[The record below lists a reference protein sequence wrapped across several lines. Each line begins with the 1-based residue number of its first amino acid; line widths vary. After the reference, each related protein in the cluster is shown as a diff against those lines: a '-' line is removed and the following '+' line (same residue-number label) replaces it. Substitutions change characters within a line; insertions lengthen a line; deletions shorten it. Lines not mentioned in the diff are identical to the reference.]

1 VDQIPAQPVGKTG
14 LVIFRSAFA
23 LVFSA
28 VLSLFACAS
37 DAAAFHWIVIVP
49 NTAYSRD
56 LAMGASTVAVPY
68 APQSQSINPAGLTL
82 FDPRR
87 DGVRATVFLNPAGI
101 WQIQNYGRDEA
112 AGRTTSERIED
123 GARLLGGGAAVQD
136 RILTLAAF
144 VSQPV
149 MDVGD
154 TARYSGYEQHS
165 PLDYHQNS
173 LAASLWLHP
182 RVSVGGR
189 IDRYYCYDRPEGEGY
204 SYGVILRPKGLNVGV
219 QYQRFLNSDAKVW
232 HPLDRR
238 SDQATTAGIAVVREQ
253 FTASF
258 QLMNLT
264 QSDGPAFLEPHAGVE
279 WRPVRALALRA
290 GGVQFSKGTGWA
302 WTTGVGL
309 LDANWLRG
317 RVARLLVPDEVLQLA
332 LAVVYRNH
340 TPALGI
346 GSLTCAW
353 RL

>member
-1 VDQIPAQPVGKTG
+1 VDQIPAQPVGKPG
-14 LVIFRSAFA
+14 LVIFRSASLFCVA
-23 LVFSA
+23 A
-28 VLSLFACAS
+28 VLLLFACSS
-37 DAAAFHWIVIVP
+37 DALAFHWISIGP

-56 LAMGASTVAVPY
+56 LAMGASTIALPY

-87 DGVRATVFLNPAGI
+87 EGVRTAVFLNPAGL
-101 WQIQNYGRDEA
+101 WQLRNYSRTEA
-112 AGRTTSERIED
+112 AGRSAGQQLED
-123 GARLLGGGAAVQD
+123 GARLLAGGATVQD
-136 RILTLAAF
+136 RILTVAAF

-154 TARYSGYEQHS
+154 TARYSGFQSSS

-204 SYGVILRPKGLNVGV
+204 SYGVILRPKGVNVGV
-219 QYQRFLNSDAKVW
+219 EYQRFPDTGARVW

-238 SDQATTAGIAVVREQ
+238 TDQATTAGIAVVREQ
-253 FTASF
+253 YTLSF

-264 QSDGPAFLEPHAGVE
+264 QSGGTAFLEPHAGME

-290 GGVQFSKGTGWA
+290 GGAQFSHGTGWA
-302 WTTGVGL
+302 WTTGIGL
-309 LDANWLRG
+309 LDANWLRN
-317 RVARLLVPDEVLQLA
+317 RLARLLVPDEVLQLA
-332 LAVVYRNH
+332 VAVVYREH